1 MKIPMNK
8 KYERGLILDPET
20 ASLKPVDRNHYI
32 QQWIYGAVEPYILRG
47 TDFMYNDPVRTK
59 YFNKLPLPGFLPREV
74 VVSTEA
80 VCRFI
85 DFIYSE
91 EQQSGCPRMAVT
103 KCVCQTATDTY
114 AEPVW
119 KDMAL
124 LYTANLYT
132 TVKHTAIGEPYHII
146 PTAEEAKK
154 MIYEFADEGL
164 VHTIMYCHSNG
175 RWTFVVCNCDDT
187 ICVPMKAYLLGRRD
201 QVLAGPEIVSLDTAK
216 CTGCADCG
224 KCIARCIFSAN
235 SVGPDGKAAVDLS
248 ACLGCGLC
256 TRTCPTGA
264 RTMVPRADYAH
275 EDTLTTRIL
284 LDQNA

>member
-8 KYERGLILDPET
+8 KYRKGLVMDPAS
-20 ASLKPVDRNHYI
+20 ASLQPVDRNHYI
-32 QQWIYGAVEPYILRG
+32 QQWIYGAVEPAILKV

-59 YFNKLPLPGFLPREV
+59 LYNKLATPKALPREV
-74 VVSTEA
+74 VCSTDA

-85 DFIYSE
+85 DFIYSAE
-91 EQQSGCPRMAVT
+91 ADNDCPRMAVT

-146 PTAEEAKK
+146 ETAEEAKK
-154 MIYEFADEGL
+154 MIRKFDEDRL
-164 VHTIMYCHSNG
+164 VHTIMYCHGNG

-201 QVLAGPEIVSLDTAK
+201 QVRAKAVPPAASASTAA
-216 CTGCADCG
+216 CS
-224 KCIARCIFSAN
+224 ARTPLVQTASPPWTSPPAW
-235 SVGPDGKAAVDLS
+235 AAVS
-248 ACLGCGLC
+248 A
-256 TRTCPTGA
+256 
-264 RTMVPRADYAH
+264 
-275 EDTLTTRIL
+275 
-284 LDQNA
+284 

>member
-8 KYERGLILDPET
+8 KYRRGLVMDPAS
-20 ASLKPVDRNHYI
+20 ASLQPVDRNHYV
-32 QQWIYGAVEPYILRG
+32 QQWIYGAVEPAILKV

-59 YFNKLPLPGFLPREV
+59 LYNKLATPKALPREV
-74 VVSTEA
+74 VCSTDA

-85 DFIYSE
+85 DFIYSAE
-91 EQQSGCPRMAVT
+91 ADNDCPRMAVT

-146 PTAEEAKK
+146 ETAEEAKK
-154 MIYEFADEGL
+154 MIRQFDADRL
-164 VHTIMYCHSNG
+164 VHTIMYCHGNG

-187 ICVPMKAYLLGRRD
+187 ICVPMKAYLLGRRTRCWPARKSWRWTPPGAKA
-201 QVLAGPEIVSLDTAK
+201 VPPAASASTA
-216 CTGCADCG
+216 
-224 KCIARCIFSAN
+224 
-235 SVGPDGKAAVDLS
+235 
-248 ACLGCGLC
+248 ACS
-256 TRTCPTGA
+256 A
-264 RTMVPRADYAH
+264 RTRSAPTASPPW
-275 EDTLTTRIL
+275 TL
-284 LDQNA
+284 APAWAAASA

>member
-8 KYERGLILDPET
+8 KYRRGLVMDPAS
-20 ASLKPVDRNHYI
+20 ASLQPVDRNHYV
-32 QQWIYGAVEPYILRG
+32 QQWIYGAVEPAILKV

-59 YFNKLPLPGFLPREV
+59 LYNKLATPKALPREV
-74 VVSTEA
+74 VCSTEA

-85 DFIYSE
+85 DFIYSAE
-91 EQQSGCPRMAVT
+91 ADNDCPRMAVT

-146 PTAEEAKK
+146 ETAEEAKK
-154 MIYEFADEGL
+154 MIRQFDADRL
-164 VHTIMYCHSNG
+164 IHTIMYCHGNG

-187 ICVPMKAYLLGRRD
+187 ICVPMKAYLGPLQVRRLCHLRQMHRPLHVQRERD
-201 QVLAGPEIVSLDTAK
+201 RPRRQVHRGPLRLHGLRPLCLDLPHRRPHHGA
-216 CTGCADCG
+216 
-224 KCIARCIFSAN
+224 AR
-235 SVGPDGKAAVDLS
+235 
-248 ACLGCGLC
+248 GL
-256 TRTCPTGA
+256 PA
-264 RTMVPRADYAH
+264 
-275 EDTLTTRIL
+275 
-284 LDQNA
+284 

>member
-8 KYERGLILDPET
+8 KYRKGLVMDPAS
-20 ASLKPVDRNHYI
+20 ASLQPVDRNHYI
-32 QQWIYGAVEPYILRG
+32 QQWIYGAVEPAILKV

-59 YFNKLPLPGFLPREV
+59 LYNKLATPKALPREV
-74 VVSTEA
+74 VCSTDA

-85 DFIYSE
+85 DFIYSAE
-91 EQQSGCPRMAVT
+91 ADNDCPRMAVT

-146 PTAEEAKK
+146 PTAEEAKA
-154 MIYEFADEGL
+154 MIRKFDEDRL
-164 VHTIMYCHSNG
+164 VHTIMYCHGNG

-201 QVLAGPEIVSLDTAK
+201 QVLAGPETVAMDPGK
-216 CTGCADCG
+216 CEGCATCG
-224 KCIARCIFSAN
+224 KCIDRCMFGAN
-235 SVGPDGKAAVDLS
+235 AIGPDGKATVDLS
-248 ACLGCGLC
+248 ACMGCGLC
-256 TRTCPTGA
+256 VSTCPSGA
-264 RTMVPRADYAH
+264 RTMVPRADYQH
-275 EDTLTTRIL
+275 EDTVTTKIL
-284 LDQNA
+284 LG